1 MDPSRLRPLLR
12 LLLAPGMHSAAAA
25 RLLRAFGGDPDR
37 VLAAH
42 RDALARVAGVGPA
55 LAAAVA
61 EAAASPAEAD
71 AEAARAGEM
80 GVALVGPGDPGY
92 PLPLLHTFDPPPL
105 LYARGAWMPG
115 DVVSVAVVGSR
126 RASSYGTIQ
135 AARLA
140 RGLAEAG
147 VTVVSGLARG
157 VDTAAHRGALEA
169 PGGRTLAVLGS
180 GFARPYPL
188 ENLSLLG
195 EVAARGAVL
204 TEFPLDIPPLPY
216 NFPRRNRVLA
226 ALSLATV
233 VVEASES
240 SGSLITA
247 RLAAELGKDV
257 AALPGRVDAT
267 GSRGANRL
275 LKEGAALVEGPGDV
289 IDLLDLPGLEPAAAP
304 PPPPRGNAGDG
315 PSGRVLTALEGQEA
329 LHPDEIA
336 AATGLPGSC
345 VRAALADLEVDGA
358 VRSFP
363 GGRFARV

>member
-1 MDPSRLRPLLR
+1 
-12 LLLAPGMHSAAAA
+12 MHSSAAA
-25 RLLRAFGGDPDR
+25 RLLRAFGGDPER
-37 VLAAH
+37 ILAAP
-42 RDALARVAGVGPA
+42 REALASVAGVGPA

-61 EAAASPAEAD
+61 DAAATPAEAD
-71 AEAARAGEM
+71 REAARAGEM
-80 GVALVGPGDPGY
+80 GVVLLAPGDPAY

-105 LYARGAWMPG
+105 LYARGEWMPG

-126 RASSYGTIQ
+126 RASAYGTIQ

-157 VDTAAHRGALEA
+157 VDTAAHRGALDA
-169 PGGRTLAVLGS
+169 AGGRTLAVLGS
-180 GFARPYPL
+180 GLARPYPY
-188 ENLSLLG
+188 ENLSLLH

-204 TEFPLDIPPLPY
+204 SEFPLDTPPVPH
-216 NFPRRNRVLA
+216 NFPRRNRVIA
-226 ALSLATV
+226 ALALATV

-267 GSRGANRL
+267 GSRGVNRL

-289 IDLLDLPGLEPAAAP
+289 IELLELPGLEPAPAAAP
-304 PPPPRGNAGDG
+304 PVAAVGGPAG
-315 PSGRVLTALEGQEA
+315 RILAALEGQEA
-329 LHPDEIA
+329 LHPDDIA
-336 AATGLPGSC
+336 AATGLPGSS

-358 VRSFP
+358 VRAFP
-363 GGRFARV
+363 GGRFART